1 MERPKTVFP
10 DIAAQNRSK
19 IGASPANRPLPAVFA
34 RGSNWNASELSKGLH
49 RMKKLIFLL
58 LALSVFAIPSRAQ
71 SIDASLSYSYFRLGG
86 SGGINQNGV
95 SGSVAYNPNRW
106 LGIVGDFGGYHAS
119 PLGVSLN
126 TYTYL
131 FGPRLTLRNPSKINP
146 FAQALLGGSRITVGS
161 GGGSANQFAYGI
173 GGGVDI
179 GVLPHL
185 AFRPQ
190 VDYVGL
196 DTSGSR
202 TNCTRVSAGFV
213 VHF

>member
-1 MERPKTVFP
+1 
-10 DIAAQNRSK
+10 
-19 IGASPANRPLPAVFA
+19 
-34 RGSNWNASELSKGLH
+34 
-49 RMKKLIFLL
+49 MKKLIILF
-58 LALSVFAIPSRAQ
+58 LALSVFAIPSHAQ
-71 SIDASLSYSYFRLGG
+71 SVDASLSYSYFRLGG
-86 SGGINQNGV
+86 SGGLNQNGV

-106 LGIVGDFGGYHAS
+106 LGIVGDIGGYHAS
-119 PLGVSLN
+119 PAGVSLN

-146 FAQALLGGSRITVGS
+146 FAQALFGGSRITVGS
-161 GGGSANQFAYGI
+161 GAGSSNQFAYSI

-179 GVLPHL
+179 GLLPHL

-190 VDYVGL
+190 LDYIGL
-196 DTSGSR
+196 NTSGSH

>member
-1 MERPKTVFP
+1 
-10 DIAAQNRSK
+10 
-19 IGASPANRPLPAVFA
+19 
-34 RGSNWNASELSKGLH
+34 
-49 RMKKLIFLL
+49 MKKLIFLL
-58 LALSVFAIPSRAQ
+58 LAFSVFVVPSHAQ
-71 SIDASLSYSYFRLGG
+71 SVDASLSYSYFRLGG

-106 LGIVGDFGGYHAS
+106 LGVVGDFGGYHAS
-119 PLGVSLN
+119 PFGVSLN

-146 FAQALLGGSRITVGS
+146 FAQVLLGGSRITVGS
-161 GGGSANQFAYGI
+161 GGGSANQFAYSI

-179 GVLPHL
+179 GGLPHL

-196 DTSGSR
+196 ETSGSR

>member
-1 MERPKTVFP
+1 M
-10 DIAAQNRSK
+10 
-19 IGASPANRPLPAVFA
+19 SPANGLQPVIFA
-34 RGSNWNASELSKGLH
+34 LGSNRNALKSPKGLNP
-49 RMKKLIFLL
+49 MKKLIFVF

-71 SIDASLSYSYFRLGG
+71 SVDASVSYSYYRFGG
-86 SGGINQNGV
+86 SGGLNQNGV
-95 SGSVAYNPNRW
+95 SGSVAYNLHDW

-119 PLGVSLN
+119 PAGVSLN

-131 FGPRLTLRNPSKINP
+131 FGPRVTLRNPSKFNP
-146 FAQALLGGSRITVGS
+146 FAQFLLGGSRVTVGS
-161 GGGSANQFAYGI
+161 GGPSSNQFAYSF

-179 GVLPHL
+179 GLLPHL

-196 DTSGSR
+196 NTTGGR

>member
-1 MERPKTVFP
+1 
-10 DIAAQNRSK
+10 
-19 IGASPANRPLPAVFA
+19 
-34 RGSNWNASELSKGLH
+34 
-49 RMKKLIFLL
+49 MKKLIFLL
-58 LALSVFAIPSRAQ
+58 LAQSVFAIPSHAQ
-71 SIDASLSYSYFRLGG
+71 SFDASLSYSYFRLGG

-95 SGSVAYNPNRW
+95 SGSVAYNYKSW
-106 LGIVGDFGGYHAS
+106 LGLVGDFGGYHAS
-119 PLGVSLN
+119 PTGVSLN

-131 FGPRLTLRNPSKINP
+131 FGPRLTLRNPTKINP
-146 FAQALLGGSRITVGS
+146 FAQVLLGGSHITDGS
-161 GGGSANQFAYGI
+161 SFNQFAYSF

-179 GVLPHL
+179 GLLPHL

-196 DTSGSR
+196 NTSGSR